1 MTETDAIRLD
11 RLLHFLRLAKTRGL
25 AQSIVSAGHVRVD
38 GKPANKANTPVR
50 CGQVITVPVAGQ
62 VRVLR
67 LVSVP
72 VRRGPA
78 TEAQACYEEISARL
92 SLSAD

>member
-1 MTETDAIRLD
+1 MTDAVAIRLD
-11 RLLHFLRLAKTRGL
+11 RLLHFLRIAKTRSL
-25 AQSIVSAGHVRVD
+25 AQSIVTNGHVRVD
-38 GKPANKANTPVR
+38 GKPATKANTLVR
-50 CGQVITVPVAGQ
+50 CGQVITLPVAGQ

-72 VRRGPA
+72 TRRGPA
-78 TEAQACYEEISARL
+78 AEAEACYEEISARL